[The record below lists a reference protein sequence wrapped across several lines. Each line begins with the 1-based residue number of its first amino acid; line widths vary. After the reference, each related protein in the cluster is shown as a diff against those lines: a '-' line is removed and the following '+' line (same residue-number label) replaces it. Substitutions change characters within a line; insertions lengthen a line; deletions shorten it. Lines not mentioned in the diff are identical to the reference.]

1 MNFKNLCVYP
11 DNNSISVLQRYMKYV
26 KMYMWEI
33 SYRKSDNMSVK
44 IERINNMLVEEIS
57 YILATEIKDEDI
69 KFVTITGANTTN
81 DLSFAKIYFTTLKE
95 KEKTLEALN
104 NASGFIR
111 KMLAD
116 RIEIRHIPELTFIY
130 DESIEY
136 GKRIEQ
142 IIENINENKEQFK

>member
-1 MNFKNLCVYP
+1 M
-11 DNNSISVLQRYMKYV
+11 SI
-26 KMYMWEI
+26 
-33 SYRKSDNMSVK
+33 K

-57 YILATEIKDEDI
+57 YILATEVKDDNI

-81 DLSFAKIYFTTLKE
+81 DLSFAKVYFTTLSDKI
-95 KEKTLEALN
+95 KTSEALN

-116 RIEIRHIPELTFIY
+116 RIEIRHIPELTFVY

-136 GKRIEQ
+136 GQKIEK
-142 IIENINENKEQFK
+142 IIENINENK